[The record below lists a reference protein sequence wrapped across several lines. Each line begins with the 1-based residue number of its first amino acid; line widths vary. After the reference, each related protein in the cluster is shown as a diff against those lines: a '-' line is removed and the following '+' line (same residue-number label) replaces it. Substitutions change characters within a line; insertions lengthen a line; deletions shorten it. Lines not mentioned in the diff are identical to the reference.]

1 MYIYTLCGIMVN
13 LPQYSWNQKCNLK
26 LLGTMQNLW
35 QGPGLFITLVSSY
48 LAEVRDQGQGATAR
62 TPQHRTIMK
71 DDGLLGF
78 SGILPISSLI
88 QGGKSSHIFCA
99 VSKNC
104 HDLVAEREYC
114 CFPYISYIQ
123 VALWVGYIHQEWSQH
138 SIWPKLTQDP
148 LQSSPLI
155 SVHESL
161 PFWKRFRSL
170 SYSINVIE
178 KYWNNC

>member
-1 MYIYTLCGIMVN
+1 MYIYTLRGIMVN

-104 HDLVAEREYC
+104 HDLVACGQEGLLLFSIHLIHTNFSMGGIHPSRVVPALNMAKTYTGSTAV
-114 CFPYISYIQ
+114 ISP
-123 VALWVGYIHQEWSQH
+123 H
-138 SIWPKLTQDP
+138 
-148 LQSSPLI
+148 
-155 SVHESL
+155 
-161 PFWKRFRSL
+161 L
-170 SYSINVIE
+170 SAWIFTFLKEV
-178 KYWNNC
+178 